1 MKIAFV
7 IFNEMTA
14 IDLVGVYDP
23 LTRLKTMGFISD
35 ISWDICAF
43 KPTVRDSAGLGLV
56 PDKVGGS
63 LAGYDIVVIPGG
75 YGTRRLSNDAA
86 FLAWLAT
93 AADCPLKVSVCTGS
107 LLWGA
112 AGFLEGLPATTHRRA
127 YETLQP
133 FCAEVRSE
141 RIVDAGK
148 VITAGGVTSGID
160 LGLYLCAKLAGP
172 AARDSIARQMEYQ
185 C

>member
-14 IDLVGVYDP
+14 IDFVGIFDP
-23 LTRLKTMGFISD
+23 MTRLKTMGFISD

-43 KPTVRDSAGLGLV
+43 KPTVRDGAGLRIV

-63 LAGYDIVVIPGG
+63 MAGYDLLVVPGG
-75 YGTRRLSNDAA
+75 FGTRRLMNDDA
-86 FLAWLAT
+86 FLRWLET

-107 LLWGA
+107 LLLGA
-112 AGFLEGLPATTHRRA
+112 AGFLNGLPATTHHRA
-127 YETLQP
+127 FDSLRP
-133 FCAEVRSE
+133 LCAEVRSE
-141 RIVDAGK
+141 RIVDAGG

-160 LGLYLCAKLAGP
+160 LGLYLCGKLAGP
-172 AARDSIARQMEYQ
+172 AARESIARQMEYQ

>member
-23 LTRLKTMGFISD
+23 LTRLKTMDFISD
-35 ISWDICAF
+35 ISWDVCAF
-43 KPTVRDSAGLGLV
+43 KPTVRDSAGLRLV

-63 LAGYDIVVIPGG
+63 LAGYDIVVMPGG
-75 YGTRRLSNDAA
+75 YGTRRLINDAA